1 MMITVLSLNPFT
13 TDELYS
19 LSPVANELPPAK
31 NLVMG
36 SPGSLASRRK
46 VSMVPPLTLKTPAT
60 DANRPRGTKII
71 ARDAKSYDIVNRAT
85 QVDVRKNLGNGVFG
99 YVKQVQVPLS
109 TMVVSDPPLEQG
121 FAIKINKDSDTI
133 SSLKR
138 EMATARSIN
147 HPRILDYLGAAIQ
160 SEGDVETKIEIVME
174 LMAGNLSGLIGKEL
188 PAEKKLALLRDIA
201 EGLVYLH
208 DQGLVHNDIK
218 LDNVLLNEEGRA
230 VIGDLGR
237 TASYT
242 ESCDN
247 MTSVVA
253 PEMSPLHPIQLEIAK
268 RGEQASDARTMDD
281 LSHSVFS
288 VEISPVT
295 PLSAVSSDS
304 TDSGYCGNQL
314 LSPGQLTSRAS
325 VAQSD
330 GKTDVYGLAYVAMQ
344 LLADKHSVSVWE
356 ESDDGDGV
364 STIAPELES
373 YRQKHRDNPQALAA
387 LDKLILPGLSL
398 QRDNRPTAK
407 EALSVIEE
415 LLAMEPAGTDKSK
428 SV

>member
-1 MMITVLSLNPFT
+1 MMIIVLSPFV
-13 TDELYS
+13 ELYS
-19 LSPVANELPPAK
+19 LSPVTNESPPAK
-31 NLVMG
+31 NFVMG
-36 SPGSLASRRK
+36 SSGSLASRRK
-46 VSMVPPLTLKTPAT
+46 VSRVPPLTLKTPAT
-60 DANRPRGTKII
+60 DASRPRGTKII
-71 ARDAKSYDIVNRAT
+71 ARDAKSYDIVSRAT
-85 QVDVRKNLGNGVFG
+85 QVDVRKNLGDGVFG

-109 TMVVSDPPLEQG
+109 TMVVSDQQPLEQG

-218 LDNVLLNEEGRA
+218 LDNVLLNDKGRA

-247 MTSVVA
+247 MSSVVA

-314 LSPGQLTSRAS
+314 FSPGQITSHAS

-344 LLADKHSVSVWE
+344 LLADKNSVSVWE

-364 STIAPELES
+364 STIAPEIES
-373 YRQKHRDNPQALAA
+373 YRQKHGDNPQALAA

-415 LLAMEPAGTDKSK
+415 LLAMEPADKDKSK

>member
-1 MMITVLSLNPFT
+1 MMITVLLTPST
-13 TDELYS
+13 TNELYS
-19 LSPVANELPPAK
+19 LSPVANESPPAK
-31 NLVMG
+31 NLVVG
-36 SPGSLASRRK
+36 RPGSLASRRK
-46 VSMVPPLTLKTPAT
+46 ASMVPPLTLKTPAT

-109 TMVVSDPPLEQG
+109 TMVVSDQQPSEQG

-174 LMAGNLSGLIGKEL
+174 LMAGSLSGLIGKEL

-247 MTSVVA
+247 MSSVVA
-253 PEMSPLHPIQLEIAK
+253 PEMDPLHPIQLEIAK
-268 RGEQASDARTMDD
+268 RGEQTSDAKAMDD

-304 TDSGYCGNQL
+304 TDSGYCGNQHF
-314 LSPGQLTSRAS
+314 SPGQLTSRAS
-325 VAQSD
+325 VAQSE

-356 ESDDGDGV
+356 ESEGGDSV

-387 LDKLILPGLSL
+387 LNKLILPGLSL

-415 LLAMEPAGTDKSK
+415 LLAMEPAGSDKSK

>member
-1 MMITVLSLNPFT
+1 MMKTVLLNPFT
-13 TDELYS
+13 TNELYS
-19 LSPVANELPPAK
+19 LLPVANESPPAK

-36 SPGSLASRRK
+36 RPGSLASRRK
-46 VSMVPPLTLKTPAT
+46 ASKVPPLTLKTPAT
-60 DANRPRGTKII
+60 DAIRPRETKII

-85 QVDVRKNLGNGVFG
+85 QVVVRKNLGNGVFG

-109 TMVVSDPPLEQG
+109 TMVVSDQQPSEQG

-174 LMAGNLSGLIGKEL
+174 LMAGSLSGLIGKEL

-247 MTSVVA
+247 MSSVVA

-268 RGEQASDARTMDD
+268 RGEQTSDAKAMDE

-295 PLSAVSSDS
+295 PSSAVSSDS

-314 LSPGQLTSRAS
+314 LSPGQTTSRAS

-356 ESDDGDGV
+356 EREGGDGI

-415 LLAMEPAGTDKSK
+415 LLAMEPAGSDKSK